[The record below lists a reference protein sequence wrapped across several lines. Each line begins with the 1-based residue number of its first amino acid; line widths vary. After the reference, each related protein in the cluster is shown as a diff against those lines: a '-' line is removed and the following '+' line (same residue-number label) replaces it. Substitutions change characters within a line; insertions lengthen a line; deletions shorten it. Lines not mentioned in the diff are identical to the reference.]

1 MSKCHDLNSHMHPAS
16 NKLEHFAPCS
26 IEEIEKIRKVDLVVI
41 IEENYPFRP
50 KGLPDKLINN
60 IIEGGYDTVCASI
73 IEERSIW
80 LDTQETIS
88 SIGNCRL

>member
-1 MSKCHDLNSHMHPAS
+1 M
-16 NKLEHFAPCS
+16 
-26 IEEIEKIRKVDLVVI
+26 
-41 IEENYPFRP
+41 EENYPFRP
-50 KGLPDKLINN
+50 EELPNKLINN

-88 SIGNCRL
+88 SIGDSSMGSRSVKPEKFT